1 MCVLKFANNPRKARH
16 SLKHE
21 KLMWDTA
28 YPQFA
33 SKVECETWCGEEAL
47 RMPHFAA
54 VAPQD
59 RLAALELVKK
69 TLEEDFDQ
77 RGLVHRDVAWRN
89 VGLVEVENERKAVVY
104 DMATVEKK
112 MDADAEWV
120 GDAIR
125 RLQESAGK

>member
-1 MCVLKFANNPRKARH
+1 
-16 SLKHE
+16 
-21 KLMWDTA
+21 
-28 YPQFA
+28 
-33 SKVECETWCGEEAL
+33 
-47 RMPHFAA
+47 MPHFAA

-104 DMATVEKK
+104 DMATVEEKI
-112 MDADAEWV
+112 DADAEWV